1 MKVAPVRRIR
11 GRLKAVGLLAA
22 AAVALI
28 FVMSSAE
35 ARTIAGVSLLVR
47 PATVPR
53 DKPQPVSLEIGRSF
67 AFDPNTRYISD
78 AVLLDPA
85 FTLKIEAIPV
95 CESQIIG
102 MSFAAAVAICRRSLI
117 GHERVIF
124 ADGTKMTMAVFN
136 EAHERYL
143 AYGVHTQDGV
153 DDHYSG
159 YGAISGGAGSSIGVN
174 LPLDDHGMSLPA
186 GAPTPASVTDVRVTL
201 NGTVQVG
208 SRRRTIIAASCPNH
222 RWKMVVS
229 RQVPAVIN
237 GVSTDRW
244 VRAGTMH
251 IKCASASP

>member
-1 MKVAPVRRIR
+1 LVVA
-11 GRLKAVGLLAA
+11 AVGLVFA
-22 AAVALI
+22 
-28 FVMSSAE
+28 MSNAE
-35 ARTIAGVSLLVR
+35 ASTVAGVSLLVR

-85 FTLKIEAIPV
+85 FTVKIEAVPV
-95 CESQIIG
+95 CEAQIFG
-102 MSFAAAVAICRRSLI
+102 MSLAAAVTICRRSLI

-136 EAHERYL
+136 DAHERYL

-153 DDHYSG
+153 DDHYRG
-159 YGAISGGAGSSIGVN
+159 YGAISGGTGSSIGVN
-174 LPLDDHGMSLPA
+174 LPLDDNGTSLPA
-186 GAPTPASVTDVRVTL
+186 GAPTPASVTDVRLTL

-208 SRRRTIIAASCPNH
+208 SRRRMLMSASCPDR

-251 IKCASASP
+251 IKCALARP